1 MFGPKKTTQRSRAG
15 SQISTMS
22 SSMSYLVVKVGL
34 GGFQG
39 KFKLLGLGDTFMPL
53 CVWVPVGVCVWC
65 VVCVLCVYV
74 WCVCEVYGV

>member
-1 MFGPKKTTQRSRAG
+1 
-15 SQISTMS
+15 MS

-65 VVCVLCVYV
+65 VYCVCMYGVCVRYM
-74 WCVCEVYGV
+74 VCEVV